1 MLNKQISRRTVLK
14 ASSTLAGAAA
24 LAAAGAWKLS
34 DGTPGT
40 PGARKVAQISFIE
53 SVLKKHS
60 AGSKTVTEAE
70 IQAFAAR
77 YTEVNGVVD
86 YKRLFTGIG
95 GEYRLTRIFVR
106 SVRSTTQA

>member
-1 MLNKQISRRTVLK
+1 MLNKKISRRMVLK

-24 LAAAGAWKLS
+24 LAAAGAWRLN
-34 DGTPGT
+34 DGTQST
-40 PGARKVAQISFIE
+40 LDARKFAQISFIE

-60 AGSKTVTEAE
+60 ASSKTVTEAE
-70 IQAFAAR
+70 IQVFAAR
-77 YTEVNGVVD
+77 YTQVNGVVD

-106 SVRSTTQA
+106 SVRGTTQA